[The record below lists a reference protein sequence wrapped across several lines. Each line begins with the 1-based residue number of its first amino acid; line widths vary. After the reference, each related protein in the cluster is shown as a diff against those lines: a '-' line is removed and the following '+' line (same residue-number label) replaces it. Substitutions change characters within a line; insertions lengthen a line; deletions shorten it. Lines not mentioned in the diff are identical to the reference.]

1 MLDES
6 DLSTAVTIL
15 EAARTRAMA
24 TGALLV
30 DVNGDPLTRAS
41 AGWAMLT
48 SLDPRTFPAIGAA
61 SFAASQE
68 LGKLTSRV
76 PLNEVRVG
84 TGEDFVLMRL
94 VSKRVI
100 LCVGYG
106 LADTTHDM
114 VALHMTRAG
123 ADLAPV
129 LERYEQD
136 EPGGEPPRHDPLRPR
151 RRW

>member
-1 MLDES
+1 MLDEP
-6 DLSTAVTIL
+6 DLSTAIAIL
-15 EAARTRAMA
+15 DAARTRAMSN
-24 TGALLV
+24 GAVLV

-41 AGWAMLT
+41 AGWAMLS
-48 SLDPRTFPAIGAA
+48 SLDPRTFPAISAA

-68 LGKLTSRV
+68 VGKLASVV
-76 PLNEVRVG
+76 PPNEVRVG

-106 LADTTHDM
+106 IADTTHDM

-123 ADLAPV
+123 AELAPI
-129 LERYEQD
+129 LERYE
-136 EPGGEPPRHDPLRPR
+136 EGGRGEPPRHDPLRPR